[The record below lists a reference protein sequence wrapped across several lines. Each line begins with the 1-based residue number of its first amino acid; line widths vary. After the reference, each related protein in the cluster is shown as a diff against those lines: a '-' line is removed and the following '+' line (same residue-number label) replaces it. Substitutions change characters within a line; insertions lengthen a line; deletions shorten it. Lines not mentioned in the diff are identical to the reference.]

1 VRSLEG
7 DDVVEILG
15 VEVTRVEELILV
27 DERDDD
33 AELCDRLPDE
43 VPAEEVE
50 VDEVEGTLVLVA
62 DEERRVEEALRV
74 LPARLVAAARGRELE
89 DVLLVAVEVVG
100 ARTRCGPKG
109 HAAGLMCI
117 S

>member
-1 VRSLEG
+1 M
-7 DDVVEILG
+7 
-15 VEVTRVEELILV
+15 LV

-33 AELCDRLPDE
+33 AELCDRLPED
-43 VPAEEVE
+43 VPVEEVE

-62 DEERRVEEALRV
+62 DEERRVDEALRV
-74 LPARLVAAARGRELE
+74 LPARLVVAEGDRGLE
-89 DVLLVAVEVVG
+89 DALLVAVEVVG

-117 S
+117 A